1 MAYRDQQFISLQRIQ
16 KVKQSAPNPVQ
27 KIGLD
32 MVDFFRDV
40 EKRQTRLGKIA
51 QVWAELVEEKLC
63 EHCCLESL
71 FKGTL
76 TVLVDSSAHLYQLKQ
91 LLLCGV
97 EKQLIARC
105 KSSRLRKVA
114 LKPGRWYDGEK
125 ANDRK
130 LNFQEM

>member
-1 MAYRDQQFISLQRIQ
+1 MAYRNPEFIALQRIQ
-16 KVKQSAPNPVQ
+16 KVKQSAPPPTA
-27 KIGLD
+27 KIGQD
-32 MVDFFRDV
+32 MVSFFRDV
-40 EKRQTRLGKIA
+40 EKRQHKLGQIA

-91 LLLCGV
+91 LLLDGV

-114 LKPGRWYDGEK
+114 LKPGRWYNEPIPGDL
-125 ANDRK
+125 K
-130 LNFQEM
+130 LNF